1 VNRMA
6 GDELRSELMARAAA
20 VSGRSGEI
28 FLVDGELVSLQEV
41 IRGYEMGDHIVD
53 AGPDKL
59 FWASN
64 IQATPTLQPKP
75 VEHGLGLLSK
85 YGPSKLSAEEIGSR
99 RAAEEGRMLQLL
111 NSDTAGAVRAAGAA
125 GLLSR
130 DSRDYR
136 TPDGMM
142 RSGMLPLG
150 MTIDAAIRKGLWS

>member
-1 VNRMA
+1 MIRMA
-6 GDELRSELMARAAA
+6 GDRLG
-20 VSGRSGEI
+20 SGSMSGLTASPGEV
-28 FLVDGELVSLQEV
+28 FLVDGELISLQEV

-75 VEHGLGLLSK
+75 VKHGLGVLSK
-85 YGPSKLSAEEIGSR
+85 YGPSRLSAEEIGSR
-99 RAAEEGRMLQLL
+99 RAAEEKRMLQLA
-111 NSDTAGAVRAAGAA
+111 SGGMTGAVRAAGAA
-125 GLLSR
+125 GLLTR